1 MSVFDDEP
9 PTKEELAEAKA
20 LASRVDDLLAGQAMP
35 AVLKAE
41 ERELAELGSMI
52 HASYNPVSLDAD
64 RQASLIES
72 ALAQGAGVAKSG
84 GDELAQARAKRIA
97 RWPFAVGGLVAAAA
111 IALLMFRPGPKAHNG
126 APEAPVAQMM
136 NLPQAQQSRPGDAL
150 IGEIARDDRAAA
162 GGRIDRL
169 YSDRLSG
176 YRNLQYRKFV
186 GER

>member
-1 MSVFDDEP
+1 MSVSDDEP
-9 PTKEELAEAKA
+9 PTIEELAEATA

-35 AVLKAE
+35 AVLNAE

-52 HASYNPVSLDAD
+52 HASYNPVSLDAE
-64 RQASLIES
+64 RQASLIEA
-72 ALAQGAGVAKSG
+72 ALAQGAGVASG

-111 IALLMFRPGPKAHNG
+111 VALLMFRPSPKTNNEMPG
-126 APEAPVAQMM
+126 APVAQMM
-136 NLPQAQQSRPGDAL
+136 KLPEAQQSRPGDAL
-150 IGEIARDDRAAA
+150 IGEIAREDRAAA

-169 YSDRLSG
+169 YSNRLSG